1 MKKLTSAEVADH
13 ETIYKLAWK
22 TGKGF
27 EYFIGIILDRGTKG
41 KQLLAMLLCYLI
53 HLTNTMSMQLFSFY
67 LPTWYLAKMA
77 RAVNCAERL
86 QLSSVVIPFRYIE
99 QGPTDNEEQANP
111 G

>member
-1 MKKLTSAEVADH
+1 MKKLTSAEAADH
-13 ETIYKLAWK
+13 ETIYKLVWK

-27 EYFIGIILDRGTKG
+27 EYFIGIILDRGTKM
-41 KQLLAMLLCYLI
+41 KQLLAGLLCYLI

-86 QLSSVVIPFRYIE
+86 QQQRLSFRSDILSTVD
-99 QGPTDNEEQANP
+99 GRD